1 MIFKWDG
8 WGKPKDES
16 ESREFENYTFERL
29 RKYAREHYP
38 ILKKIK
44 DREYEVEKL
53 AKNYI
58 AKEAD
63 VSEDEHPFL
72 RPSTLESLHK
82 EICEEQGDHTERAKM
97 FHAAMEWSKKRNEID
112 EIKQK
117 AQKVTHSFGYS
128 RIDPRDYREAY
139 EARTSLERTIRDVM
153 TKYYNDSDIMTEYNH
168 NWDKEYEFRENLEIF
183 LSNITI
189 ERCCIRR
196 NFRSSSLFEIIN
208 IYLANPSWHSRGIS
222 DSLLVD
228 LIDTHLISLERDSL
242 ISVFRTRVADQ
253 IEGFS
258 PFDSRIAK
266 LLTKVIK
273 KTSKYSNSRLAK
285 AARKIVVIR
294 DEIGSGTYHAKTL
307 IERLKE
313 VEEQGIVIHSLIY
326 ALLELRY
333 EQEAYREV

>member
-16 ESREFENYTFERL
+16 ESRKFENYTFERL

-38 ILKKIK
+38 ILKKIE

-82 EICEEQGDHTERAKM
+82 KIYEEQGDQSERAKI
-97 FHAAMEWSKKRNEID
+97 FRAAMAWSENRDEID
-112 EIKQK
+112 ELRQK
-117 AQKVTHSFGYS
+117 AREVLFKDTGPSYM
-128 RIDPRDYREAY
+128 RKDPWDYREEY
-139 EARTSLERTIRDVM
+139 EARTSLERITRNV
-153 TKYYNDSDIMTEYNH
+153 MTEYNH
-168 NWDKEYEFRENLEIF
+168 DWDKDYEFRENLEIF

-196 NFRSSSLFEIIN
+196 NFRSSSLFEIIK

-242 ISVFRTRVADQ
+242 ISVFRPRVADQ

-258 PFDSRIAK
+258 PFDSRIAQ

-273 KTSKYSNSRLAK
+273 KRN
-285 AARKIVVIR
+285 
-294 DEIGSGTYHAKTL
+294 
-307 IERLKE
+307 
-313 VEEQGIVIHSLIY
+313 
-326 ALLELRY
+326 
-333 EQEAYREV
+333 